1 MSDDGEK
8 RRQIIDHVVS
18 VISVSYWFHTNVVG
32 KCRYVLRWMVW
43 YVCPESHAVRLSSAY
58 SMVSCPRVSLF
69 RPPALERARGRIFA
83 PQAPKR
89 VETAWEGPCG
99 AQEAPGP
106 QKIWFR
112 ARGSEKRDAESQS
125 DLLGGDARRRRV
137 RPRTVRPRVSK
148 DRRPGSTDCPGAVL

>member
-8 RRQIIDHVVS
+8 TWQIIGLVEC
-18 VISVSYWFHTNVVG
+18 VIFVRFHFRTNVVG
-32 KCRYVLRWMVW
+32 RCLWWLRWMVW
-43 YVCPESHAVRLSSAY
+43 YVCLESHAVRLSSAY

-69 RPPALERARGRIFA
+69 RPPALTRPRALIFA

-99 AQEAPGP
+99 AQEASRPG
-106 QKIWFR
+106 KIWFR
-112 ARGSEKRDAESQS
+112 ARGSEKRGAESQS
-125 DLLGGDARRRRV
+125 DLLGGDARSRRAAAILAKGQR
-137 RPRTVRPRVSK
+137 SF